1 MATSTLSPDR
11 PAWRSAVAEIADK
24 AKAKLPECTGRI
36 DSALKIVLAG
46 DVELLQEG
54 GARVASRS
62 DGRMVYHLANG
73 RCDCKDYPRAPG
85 QLCAHRL
92 AYGIAKRATA
102 LTQQRLEAQ
111 AESPTPAPVAS
122 GTAPIPQSIPPQFI
136 VELHGKQFVTFSG
149 LLTLAH
155 EKGLASL
162 KADFITVTAELALAH
177 AVATFTDGRSFEE
190 SADATPSNVN
200 PKIRPHFPRLALT
213 RAKARAL
220 CAVKAA

>member
-62 DGRMVYHLANG
+62 DCRMVYHLANG

-85 QLCAHRL
+85 QICAHRL
-92 AYGIAKRATA
+92 AYGIARRAAELMPPQPEPLMLPPAPTSSLPEA
-102 LTQQRLEAQ
+102 PASANCHIILEGRQVQLTLRDTDEARLLQRLQAVLAQ
-111 AESPTPAPVAS
+111 YPVAQPPAPAAS
-122 GTAPIPQSIPPQFI
+122 TGEGWCQK
-136 VELHGKQFVTFSG
+136 HGLQMTQTHK
-149 LLTLAH
+149 
-155 EKGLASL
+155 
-162 KADFITVTAELALAH
+162 
-177 AVATFTDGRSFEE
+177 DGRAWWSHR
-190 SADATPSNVN
+190 TPDGQWC
-200 PKIRPHFPRLALT
+200 KGR
-213 RAKARAL
+213 
-220 CAVKAA
+220 